1 MTELRWSA
9 TVSFEDNRTP
19 IIGELATFGEFKCSD
34 PEIESL
40 VNYDINF
47 KMSVS
52 PIALLPPIDS
62 LEVSYDNPASIAA
75 SFFWAVVNT
84 CRSDTPDF
92 VFHGKNYLLPG
103 MTLDDVVTDGRT
115 DTFTDAKLVG
125 SSQPPVSEL
134 FAE

>member
-84 CRSDTPDF
+84 YRDATPDF
-92 VFHGKNYLLPG
+92 VFYGKNYLLPG
-103 MTLDDVVTDGRT
+103 MTLDDPSVTDRT
-115 DTFTDAKLVG
+115 DTFTDPKMIG
-125 SSQPPVSEL
+125 SSEPPVSVL
-134 FAE
+134 FE